1 MKALAVKNDHNL
13 LVDVKQNISLLG
25 LVRNFPLPDNYSDM
39 WTFIPCAL
47 LFFAP
52 MFRKNQYQHIAFRET
67 ILSSALICICI
78 LSTSTEAYG
87 YIIAMVGVAIWY
99 TAAPWKRG
107 KWAIALMVFAFIL
120 TSLTSTDLFPK
131 HFRMVTLVRY
141 ALKALPVTLI
151 WFVEMWELLTK
162 DYAVKI
168 EENTLTSNP

>member
-1 MKALAVKNDHNL
+1 MSFEL
-13 LVDVKQNISLLG
+13 
-25 LVRNFPLPDNYSDM
+25 
-39 WTFIPCAL
+39 FIARRIY
-47 LFFAP
+47 AD
-52 MFRKNQYQHIAFRET
+52 K
-67 ILSSALICICI
+67 
-78 LSTSTEAYG
+78 TEDGERFSRPA
-87 YIIAMVGVAIWY
+87 IRIAMVGVAIWY